1 MQAVAADAIFA
12 QMATF
17 RCHYSTAGHLFADT
31 EISQL
36 LFALL
41 NSEME
46 HYCLHSSGFET
57 F

>member
-17 RCHYSTAGHLFADT
+17 RCHYFTAGHLFADT

>member
-1 MQAVAADAIFA
+1 MLVVAADAIFV
-12 QMATF
+12 QMAIF
-17 RCHYSTAGHLFADT
+17 RPHYSTTGHLFADT

-41 NSEME
+41 SSEME